1 MSTDDSPERE
11 FDLYDSEGLPVT
23 TLKHEESTSN
33 VSENEATSN
42 RRENSKP
49 SRKPR
54 REVWWFDLGTTNH
67 SLMSVGRCFEDRLNW
82 SLLSS
87 SNSLLPH
94 IRSPKDDNL
103 RRNLHQCP
111 GYLREEIAL
120 TCDLS
125 KSAIVSHAFPGPSE
139 RCSIC
144 HQVVQYTY
152 SDSFDFNNV
161 YILPMQN
168 NSLSLPPTEEELTFN
183 HVDFD
188 SGQTSGSSAPFPN
201 HTDTTNQQT
210 QHPQHPATHVLAS
223 SDANNNQAT
232 LRLQLNKFS
241 SLALIF
247 GKNAKRSL
255 SDIFGGDSKSHQL
268 SIPPVDETLPAV
280 SFPSRNHAQSSS
292 VSVSESSPT
301 RALDSREMKI
311 NKKKAERLHREMLKE
326 RYKLAEIRQRQL
338 AQAVMRK
345 RQQLIRK
352 DHDAHSLAFTAAI

>member
-23 TLKHEESTSN
+23 TLEYEESTSN

-125 KSAIVSHAFPGPSE
+125 KSSIVSHPFPGPSE

-144 HQVVQYTY
+144 HQLVQYTY
-152 SDSFDFNNV
+152 PDSFDI
-161 YILPMQN
+161 YIVPYMLDCSP
-168 NSLSLPPTEEELTFN
+168 SPVLSVRLTRARLRTTAVSALSVARFAIFLASIAIIFTIRASITLLFMENGVQECLMLGSEIGRYFMIVLQESSYKCVDTWASRYPYTYSKWDIQDQEEERF
-183 HVDFD
+183 
-188 SGQTSGSSAPFPN
+188 
-201 HTDTTNQQT
+201 
-210 QHPQHPATHVLAS
+210 
-223 SDANNNQAT
+223 
-232 LRLQLNKFS
+232 R
-241 SLALIF
+241 
-247 GKNAKRSL
+247 
-255 SDIFGGDSKSHQL
+255 
-268 SIPPVDETLPAV
+268 
-280 SFPSRNHAQSSS
+280 SS
-292 VSVSESSPT
+292 VVKLM
-301 RALDSREMKI
+301 AYAYH
-311 NKKKAERLHREMLKE
+311 KKKGR
-326 RYKLAEIRQRQL
+326 I
-338 AQAVMRK
+338 
-345 RQQLIRK
+345 
-352 DHDAHSLAFTAAI
+352 SC